1 MEGDTTSGADEE
13 GRESDEGD
21 IIDANRPET
30 IPDAD
35 VADKILS
42 ESARRSLKAEAL
54 SVEHQLHHKP
64 KNPYCQ
70 ACCYGKM
77 KHKRKMK
84 GSFKPCTRRWGGT
97 SHC

>member
-1 MEGDTTSGADEE
+1 MEGATTSDGDEE

-64 KNPYCQ
+64 KNPY
-70 ACCYGKM
+70 
-77 KHKRKMK
+77 
-84 GSFKPCTRRWGGT
+84 
-97 SHC
+97 